1 MKVGFSA
8 SGYRRWFYPLS
19 ASILALFTVV
29 SFIWSQFYP
38 YMMQVYGLSEVAP
51 IALSASLMGV
61 ALLLFQIP
69 AGFAVDRVGP
79 KIPMAASGLV
89 FLAGALVVSRMFTIY
104 FWEDAKTYWYI
115 GSFLIGAGVALFVGT
130 FPGLVGKWFVD
141 RPGRAF
147 GVTIAGQNLSPALLA
162 PLVAYII
169 LSRSASDAPLLTL
182 SVVASSTLPQQLLT
196 LLLYYPL
203 RRGMADAF
211 VALGIIVLIL
221 AYGVGVALW
230 RNPPEGWTPS
240 ELNNAG
246 ERSAVAVAEVA
257 LRDAVRDKR
266 FWILFAIMVAT
277 AIGWFLFILNVA
289 TIIVEGLTRSVGIDA
304 SLVSYMRYFTTNEL
318 VILAN
323 YVVSYTSNTVV
334 PFFMSITAVANALGA
349 LTWGSLNDRI
359 GGPLRTLPIVYT
371 LAGVAC
377 MAFYLGYTNLA
388 LLFVLGVVVY
398 FALGGEP
405 TVHFA
410 AVPAFFGGKAA
421 GRITV
426 ILNSSIALS
435 SVIGPYIG
443 AFIRDV
449 TGTYFGSILLFTVL
463 HLASTLIVV
472 LGTRKLLKSGG

>member
-230 RNPPEGWTPS
+230 RNPP
-240 ELNNAG
+240 
-246 ERSAVAVAEVA
+246 
-257 LRDAVRDKR
+257 
-266 FWILFAIMVAT
+266 
-277 AIGWFLFILNVA
+277 
-289 TIIVEGLTRSVGIDA
+289 
-304 SLVSYMRYFTTNEL
+304 
-318 VILAN
+318 
-323 YVVSYTSNTVV
+323 
-334 PFFMSITAVANALGA
+334 
-349 LTWGSLNDRI
+349 
-359 GGPLRTLPIVYT
+359 
-371 LAGVAC
+371 
-377 MAFYLGYTNLA
+377 
-388 LLFVLGVVVY
+388 
-398 FALGGEP
+398 
-405 TVHFA
+405 
-410 AVPAFFGGKAA
+410 
-421 GRITV
+421 
-426 ILNSSIALS
+426 
-435 SVIGPYIG
+435 
-443 AFIRDV
+443 
-449 TGTYFGSILLFTVL
+449 
-463 HLASTLIVV
+463 
-472 LGTRKLLKSGG
+472 